1 MPHISLPPGAP
12 GMVALRSYRP
22 DVYQRLASLAD
33 LMLQQ
38 ITPGSTITP
47 GERELIASYVSSL
60 NHCEYCCLSHG
71 AVSAAH
77 LQDRAVVDDV
87 QQYSASSKV
96 SAKVKALLEIAAV
109 VQKSGSPDVT
119 PEAIEAAKNEGA
131 TEMDIHDTVFIAAM
145 FCMFNRYV
153 DGLKTEMPSD
163 IEAFIGRGG
172 IIAEN
177 GYGQAPPASGVQGDK
192 AR

>member
-1 MPHISLPPGAP
+1 MPLISLPEGAP
-12 GMVALRSYRP
+12 GMIALRGYRP

-33 LMLQQ
+33 LMLQN
-38 ITPGSTITP
+38 ISPGSTITP

-60 NHCEYCCLSHG
+60 NHCNYCRLSHG

-87 QQYSASSKV
+87 QQYATSSKV

-109 VQKSGSPDVT
+109 VQRSGSPDVSS
-119 PEAIEAAKNEGA
+119 EAVEAAKSHGA
-131 TEMDIHDTVFIAAM
+131 TEMDVHDTVFIAAM

-153 DGLKTEMPSD
+153 DGLKTEMPGD
-163 IEAFIGRGG
+163 VEAFIGRGRV
-172 IIAEN
+172 IAEN
-177 GYGQAPPASGVQGDK
+177 GYGQAPPASGGTG
-192 AR
+192 R

>member
-1 MPHISLPPGAP
+1 MPHIPLAPGAP
-12 GMVALRSYRP
+12 GMVALRSYRA

-38 ITPGSTITP
+38 QSPGSTITP

-60 NHCEYCCLSHG
+60 NNCDYCRLSHG
-71 AVSAAH
+71 AVAAAH
-77 LQDRAVVDDV
+77 LEDRAVVDDV

-96 SAKVKALLEIAAV
+96 SPKMKQLLEIAAV
-109 VQKSGSPDVT
+109 VQKSGSPDVNS
-119 PEAIEAAKNEGA
+119 EAVAAAKREGA
-131 TEMDIHDTVFIAAM
+131 ADMDIHDTVFIAAM

-163 IEAFIGRGG
+163 TEAFIKRGG
-172 IIAEN
+172 IIAQN
-177 GYGQAPPASGVQGDK
+177 GCQAPPASEGAVEK
-192 AR
+192 AS